1 MIWDYGNT
9 LPDLLF
15 ICSSFHYLQMLSKN
29 TEEKCVPLEAHSLKA
44 EVRRNILFLLMQ
56 FYRELGKKKKP
67 YLYASQKQIMVN
79 NTKITDI
86 KWI

>member
-56 FYRELGKKKKP
+56 FYRELGKKKEAISVCFSEAD
-67 YLYASQKQIMVN
+67 YG
-79 NTKITDI
+79 
-86 KWI
+86 